1 MIEPNTRGMREFT
14 EADEGITV
22 VDINDNPVGVVT
34 AVEDGTAYVGLDP
47 GLVDAIK
54 SNLGFGESGEANTY
68 ALREEMV
75 DRVTDERVRLRG
87 DHVAE

>member
-1 MIEPNTRGMREFT
+1 MREFT
-14 EADEGITV
+14 EADEGIRV
-22 VDINDNPVGVVT
+22 VDINDNPVGAVT
-34 AVEDGTAYVGLDP
+34 TVEDGTAYVELDP

-54 SNLGFGESGEANTY
+54 SSLGFGESGEASTY

-75 DRVTDERVRLRG
+75 DRVTDEKVRLRG